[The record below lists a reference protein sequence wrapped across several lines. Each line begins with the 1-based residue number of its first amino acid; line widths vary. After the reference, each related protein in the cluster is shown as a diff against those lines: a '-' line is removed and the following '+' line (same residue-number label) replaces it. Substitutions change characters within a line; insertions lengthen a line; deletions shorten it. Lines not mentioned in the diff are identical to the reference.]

1 MSIEEDVGYLKA
13 KAESTTNQM
22 STLFEK
28 MDATHTLLQ
37 THVAST
43 EERHANMEA
52 DIEDC
57 KAGVQ
62 DYRKMKFKGLGFVA
76 GISTLAGSAAS
87 HIKDLFGS

>member
-22 STLFEK
+22 ATLFTK
-28 MDATHTLLQ
+28 MDETHTLLKE
-37 THVAST
+37 HVAST
-43 EERHANMEA
+43 NERHANMEE
-52 DIEDC
+52 DIGYC
-57 KAGVQ
+57 KEGVS
-62 DYRKMKFKGLGFVA
+62 DYKRMKFKGLGFVA